1 MFSRLR
7 SLSLLFI
14 CLTAVAA
21 CSEAPA
27 RGGRGGSGGG
37 NDTGSPLDT
46 STEGSGGDAG
56 SDDSGATEADAGSGA
71 DAEDTD
77 PADTADAG
85 SGDTSDTGCT
95 PACEAGQT
103 RCAGAEVVERC
114 VADADG
120 CAQWTADPACAAG
133 ARCEAGACVE
143 ACTDECATGGLG
155 ECDGGGVRLCG
166 NFDGDSCLE
175 FSPTEPCPT
184 GTSCSTG
191 FCSSTCT
198 DECLASGNLDCS
210 GDRVVVCGQ
219 FDADS
224 CLDLSTET
232 LCVAGESCTAGACVT
247 NNVPPIA
254 VAGADLTGEVN
265 RDISLDGSTSYD
277 PDGDLLFY
285 AWTILL
291 SPDAGTFGIVPTDGP
306 RPVFRTNEP
315 GTYRIG
321 LTVTD
326 TGGLSTSDTL
336 DIVVTRPVVNLP
348 PVAVAGADQTV
359 TLNTALRLDGS
370 ASSDPEST
378 ALSYRWTIV
387 SQPSGAGLS
396 VSCATANCGVTFATA
411 GSFVFRLTVTD
422 GGGLTA
428 TDDITIT
435 VSSAPCLLF
444 SEYVDGVSNN
454 KAFELYNCGT
464 GTVDLADFTVCLFTN
479 GSLLCTTAAS
489 FTGTLTAGDVFA
501 VCNSAADSAVLPA
514 SRCDAYSPATNFN
527 GDDRL
532 VVFED
537 PLRDR
542 RLDTGDN
549 LLDAIGPIDGPLVP
563 PLDAAASL
571 QRCNLAPALAV
582 GNWTYGDWFA
592 PNALPN
598 DFSNIGIPPVAT
610 ACPSA
615 NRPPVAVGG
624 ADRDAYVGD
633 LVTLDASGSYD
644 LDGDTLS
651 YRWTSVTAPAGY
663 PLPTLSGT
671 GATVSFSPSA
681 AGSYQFSLTVTDGRG
696 GSDAQFVTIRTTIFN
711 SAPVAVAGG
720 PAVAAPSTTVYLDA
734 AGSYDPNGDLLTYS
748 WSFDSLPSGSFAS
761 LSGTTSAYP
770 TFYADVVGSY
780 VVRLT
785 VRDPAGLTSS
795 DTITISVQTTSGC
808 LRISEY
814 LEGTSLNKA
823 VELHNCDTPAGT
835 LSGLYLC
842 VIFNSNTTCGA
853 NIALSGTLSAGAT
866 TVICNSGLRTDAS
879 PFSLPAFCNANTGLL
894 NFNGDD
900 RLLLYRDTDLS
911 GTFSVSDEVLDAFGE
926 TAVRPADVSSE
937 PLGTLK
943 SAWQDVTYRRC
954 NGAAYT
960 GTGTFLLENFYE
972 VAALDDFSGFG
983 IAPTYVGCP

>member
-1 MFSRLR
+1 VAD
-7 SLSLLFI
+7 
-14 CLTAVAA
+14 TAVSDAA
-21 CSEAPA
+21 
-27 RGGRGGSGGG
+27 
-37 NDTGSPLDT
+37 
-46 STEGSGGDAG
+46 GDAAEDG
-56 SDDSGATEADAGSGA
+56 SGATDADAGSGA
-71 DAEDTD
+71 DADDTGVS
-77 PADTADAG
+77 DTADSG

-95 PACEAGQT
+95 AACEAGQT

-114 VADADG
+114 VADAEG
-120 CAQWTADPACAAG
+120 CAAWTADPACGAG

-155 ECDGGGVRLCG
+155 ECDGAGVRLCG

-232 LCVAGESCTAGACVT
+232 LCVAGESCIAGACVP
-247 NNVPPIA
+247 NNVAPIA
-254 VAGADLTGEVN
+254 AAGADLTGEVN
-265 RDISLDGSTSYD
+265 RDIPLDGSTSYD
-277 PDGDLLFY
+277 PDGGVLFY
-285 AWTILL
+285 AWGFL
-291 SPDAGTFGIVPTDGP
+291 SAPLVGTFSIVPTEGP
-306 RPVFRTNEP
+306 RPVFRTSEP
-315 GTYRIG
+315 GNYRIG

-326 TGGLSTSDTL
+326 SGGLTANDTL

-370 ASSDPEST
+370 ASFDPEST
-378 ALSYRWTIV
+378 ALTYRWSIV
-387 SQPSGAGLS
+387 SQPSGAGLTI
-396 VSCATANCGVTFATA
+396 SCATSGCSVTLAAA
-411 GSFVFRLTVTD
+411 GAYVFRLTVTD
-422 GGGLTA
+422 GGGLAA
-428 TDDITIT
+428 TDDVTIT

-501 VCNSAADSAVLPA
+501 VCNSGADATALPA

-537 PLRDR
+537 PARDR
-542 RLDTGDN
+542 RIDTGDN
-549 LLDAIGPIDGPLVP
+549 LLDAIGPLDGPLVP

-571 QRCNLAPALAV
+571 QRCNLAPALV
-582 GNWTYGDWFA
+582 YGSWSSSDWFA

-651 YRWTSVTAPAGY
+651 YRWIAVTAPAGY

-671 GATVSFSPSA
+671 GASVNFSPSA
-681 AGSYQFSLTVTDGRG
+681 AGSYQFSVTVTDGRG
-696 GSDAQFVTIRTTIFN
+696 GSDAQLVTIRATVFN
-711 SAPVAVAGG
+711 IAPVAIVGG
-720 PAVAAPSTTVYLDA
+720 PSVAAPSTTVYLDA
-734 AGSYDPNGDLLTYS
+734 ASSYDPNGDLLTYS
-748 WSFDSLPSGSFAS
+748 WSFDSLPSGSFAWFS
-761 LSGTTSAYP
+761 STTSVYP
-770 TFYADVVGSY
+770 TFYADVLGTY

-785 VRDPAGLTSS
+785 VRDPAGFTSS
-795 DTITISVQTTSGC
+795 DTLTISVQTTSGC

-823 VELHNCDTPAGT
+823 VELHNCDTPSAS
-835 LSGLYLC
+835 LSDVYLC
-842 VIFNSNTTCGA
+842 VITNFGTNCAN
-853 NIALSGTLSAGAT
+853 NIALSGTLAAGAT
-866 TVICNSGLRTDAS
+866 TVLCNSGLRTDVS

-900 RLLLYRDTDLS
+900 RLLLYRDTDANGS
-911 GTFSVSDEVLDAFGE
+911 FSVSDEVLDAFGE
-926 TAVRPADVSSE
+926 TAVRPADVPTE
-937 PLGTLK
+937 PFGTLRY
-943 SAWQDVTYRRC
+943 AWQDVTYQRC
-954 NGAAYT
+954 NVAAYT
-960 GTGTFLLENFYE
+960 GVGSFAVDSYFAA
-972 VAALDDFSGFG
+972 AALDDYAGFG
-983 IAPTYVGCP
+983 IAPTYAGCP

>member
-306 RPVFRTNEP
+306 RPVFRTN
-315 GTYRIG
+315 
-321 LTVTD
+321 
-326 TGGLSTSDTL
+326 
-336 DIVVTRPVVNLP
+336 
-348 PVAVAGADQTV
+348 
-359 TLNTALRLDGS
+359 
-370 ASSDPEST
+370 
-378 ALSYRWTIV
+378 
-387 SQPSGAGLS
+387 
-396 VSCATANCGVTFATA
+396 
-411 GSFVFRLTVTD
+411 
-422 GGGLTA
+422 
-428 TDDITIT
+428 
-435 VSSAPCLLF
+435 
-444 SEYVDGVSNN
+444 
-454 KAFELYNCGT
+454 
-464 GTVDLADFTVCLFTN
+464 
-479 GSLLCTTAAS
+479 
-489 FTGTLTAGDVFA
+489 
-501 VCNSAADSAVLPA
+501 
-514 SRCDAYSPATNFN
+514 
-527 GDDRL
+527 
-532 VVFED
+532 
-537 PLRDR
+537 
-542 RLDTGDN
+542 
-549 LLDAIGPIDGPLVP
+549 
-563 PLDAAASL
+563 
-571 QRCNLAPALAV
+571 
-582 GNWTYGDWFA
+582 
-592 PNALPN
+592 
-598 DFSNIGIPPVAT
+598 
-610 ACPSA
+610 
-615 NRPPVAVGG
+615 
-624 ADRDAYVGD
+624 
-633 LVTLDASGSYD
+633 
-644 LDGDTLS
+644 
-651 YRWTSVTAPAGY
+651 
-663 PLPTLSGT
+663 
-671 GATVSFSPSA
+671 
-681 AGSYQFSLTVTDGRG
+681 
-696 GSDAQFVTIRTTIFN
+696 
-711 SAPVAVAGG
+711 
-720 PAVAAPSTTVYLDA
+720 
-734 AGSYDPNGDLLTYS
+734 
-748 WSFDSLPSGSFAS
+748 
-761 LSGTTSAYP
+761 
-770 TFYADVVGSY
+770 
-780 VVRLT
+780 
-785 VRDPAGLTSS
+785 
-795 DTITISVQTTSGC
+795 
-808 LRISEY
+808 
-814 LEGTSLNKA
+814 
-823 VELHNCDTPAGT
+823 
-835 LSGLYLC
+835 
-842 VIFNSNTTCGA
+842 
-853 NIALSGTLSAGAT
+853 
-866 TVICNSGLRTDAS
+866 
-879 PFSLPAFCNANTGLL
+879 
-894 NFNGDD
+894 
-900 RLLLYRDTDLS
+900 
-911 GTFSVSDEVLDAFGE
+911 
-926 TAVRPADVSSE
+926 
-937 PLGTLK
+937 
-943 SAWQDVTYRRC
+943 
-954 NGAAYT
+954 
-960 GTGTFLLENFYE
+960 
-972 VAALDDFSGFG
+972 
-983 IAPTYVGCP
+983 

>member
-1 MFSRLR
+1 MFSRLF
-7 SLSLLFI
+7 LSLLVA
-14 CLTAVAA
+14 CLTAVVA

-27 RGGRGGSGGG
+27 RGGRSGSGGG
-37 NDTGSPLDT
+37 NDTGFLADT
-46 STEGSGGDAG
+46 SAMDASVDAAEDG
-56 SDDSGATEADAGSGA
+56 SGATDADAGSGA
-71 DAEDTD
+71 DADVSGVEETTDVGSLDTG
-77 PADTADAG
+77 DA
-85 SGDTSDTGCT
+85 GCT

-103 RCAGAEVVERC
+103 RCAGVEVVERC

-120 CAQWTADPACAAG
+120 CAVWTADPACAAG
-133 ARCEAGACVE
+133 ARCEAGDCVE
-143 ACTDECATGGLG
+143 ACADACANAGLG

-166 NFDGDSCLE
+166 NFDADSCLE
-175 FSPTEPCPT
+175 FSNSQPCPS
-184 GTSCSTG
+184 GTSCSLGVCSTG
-191 FCSSTCT
+191 CT

-232 LCVAGESCTAGACVT
+232 LCVAGESCIAGACFA
-247 NNVPPIA
+247 NNVAPNA
-254 VAGADLTGEVN
+254 AAGADLAGEVN
-265 RDISLDGSTSYD
+265 RDIVLDGSTSFD
-277 PDGDLLFY
+277 PDGGVLFY
-285 AWTILL
+285 AWIILL
-291 SPDAGTFGIVPTDGP
+291 SPGAGSFGIVPTDGP
-306 RPVFRTNEP
+306 RPVFRTSEP
-315 GTYRIG
+315 GNYRIR

-326 TGGLSTSDTL
+326 TGGLSSSDTMDL
-336 DIVVTRPVVNLP
+336 VVIRPVVNLP

-378 ALSYRWTIV
+378 TLTYRWSIV
-387 SQPSGAGLS
+387 SQPAGAGLS
-396 VSCATANCGVTFATA
+396 ISCATAGCSVTLASA
-411 GSFVFRLTVTD
+411 GAYVFRLTVTD
-422 GGGLTA
+422 AGGQTA
-428 TDDITIT
+428 TDDLLIT

-489 FTGTLTAGDVFA
+489 FTGLLTEGDVFA
-501 VCNSAADSAVLPA
+501 VCNPGADPLVLPA

-542 RLDTGDN
+542 RPDAGDN
-549 LLDAIGPIDGPLVP
+549 LLDAIGPIDGPMVP
-563 PLDAAASL
+563 SLDAAASL
-571 QRCNLAPALAV
+571 QRCNLAPALAM
-582 GNWTYGDWFA
+582 GSWTYGDWFA

-610 ACPSA
+610 TCPA
-615 NRPPVAVGG
+615 PNTPPVAVGG

-651 YRWTSVTAPAGY
+651 YRWTTVAAPAGY
-663 PLPTLSGT
+663 PLPTLFGT
-671 GATVSFSPSA
+671 GASVNFSPSA

-696 GSDAQFVTIRTTIFN
+696 GSDAQIVTIRTTLFN
-711 SAPVAVAGG
+711 IAPVAIAGG
-720 PAVAAPSTTVYLDA
+720 PSITAPSTTVYLDA
-734 AGSYDPNGDLLTYS
+734 AASYDPNGDLLTYT

-761 LSGTTSAYP
+761 FSSTTSVYP
-770 TFYADVVGSY
+770 TFDADLLGIY

-785 VRDPAGLTSS
+785 VRDSAGLTSS
-795 DTITISVQTTSGC
+795 DTLTIRVQTTSGC

-823 VELHNCDTPAGT
+823 VELHNCDTPSASLSGVYLCVITNTGTTCNSNIPLAGT
-835 LSGLYLC
+835 LSGD
-842 VIFNSNTTCGA
+842 
-853 NIALSGTLSAGAT
+853 GTH
-866 TVICNSGLRTDAS
+866 VVCNSSLTLGLAS
-879 PFSLPAFCNANTGLL
+879 FCNQTTGAL

-900 RLLLYRDTDLS
+900 RLLLYRDTDATGS
-911 GTFSVSDEVLDAFGE
+911 YSVSDEVLDAFGE
-926 TAVRPADVSSE
+926 TAVRPADVPSE
-937 PLGTLK
+937 PLGTLRY
-943 SAWQDVTYRRC
+943 AWQDTTYQRC
-954 NGAAYT
+954 NVAAYT
-960 GTGTFLLENFYE
+960 GVGSFAVASYFAA
-972 VAALDDFSGFG
+972 AALDNYADLGTP
-983 IAPTYVGCP
+983 PTYAGCF

>member
-1 MFSRLR
+1 MFSRLC
-7 SLSLLFI
+7 SLSLFVV

-27 RGGRGGSGGG
+27 RGGRSGSGGG
-37 NDTGSPLDT
+37 NDTGSAGDT
-46 STEGSGGDAG
+46 AVSDAG
-56 SDDSGATEADAGSGA
+56 ADATEDGSGATDADAGSGA
-71 DAEDTD
+71 DAEDTGVS
-77 PADTADAG
+77 DTADSG
-85 SGDTSDTGCT
+85 SVDTSDTGCT

-120 CAQWTADPACAAG
+120 CAAWTADPACGAG

-155 ECDGGGVRLCG
+155 ECDGAGVRLCG

-198 DECLASGNLDCS
+198 DECLAFGNLDCS

-224 CLDLSTET
+224 CLDLSTQT
-232 LCVAGESCTAGACVT
+232 LCVAGESCIAGACVA
-247 NNVPPIA
+247 NNVAPIA
-254 VAGADLTGEVN
+254 AAGADLTGEVN
-265 RDISLDGSTSYD
+265 RDIPLDGSTSYD
-277 PDGDLLFY
+277 PDGGVLFY
-285 AWTILL
+285 AWSFVSAPLV
-291 SPDAGTFGIVPTDGP
+291 GTFGIVPTDGP
-306 RPVFRTNEP
+306 RPIFRTTEP

-326 TGGLSTSDTL
+326 TGVLSTSDTL
-336 DIVVTRPVVNLP
+336 DIVVTRPIVNLP

-378 ALSYRWTIV
+378 ALTYRWSIV
-387 SQPSGAGLS
+387 SQPAGAGLTI
-396 VSCATANCGVTFATA
+396 SCATSACSVTLAAA
-411 GSFVFRLTVTD
+411 GAYVFRLTVTD

-428 TDDITIT
+428 TDDVTIT

-501 VCNSAADSAVLPA
+501 VCNSGADATVLPA

-542 RLDTGDN
+542 RLDAGDN
-549 LLDAIGPIDGPLVP
+549 LLDAIGPIDGPMIP

-582 GNWTYGDWFA
+582 GGWTYGDWFA

-610 ACPSA
+610 ACPAA

-651 YRWTSVTAPAGY
+651 YRWTAVTAPVGY

-671 GATVSFSPSA
+671 GGLVSFSPSA

-696 GSDAQFVTIRTTIFN
+696 GSDAQVVTIRTTIFN
-711 SAPVAVAGG
+711 SAPVAIAGG
-720 PAVAAPSTTVYLDA
+720 PSVAAPSTTVYLDA
-734 AGSYDPNGDLLTYS
+734 AASYDPNGDLLTYT
-748 WSFDSLPSGSFAS
+748 WSFDSLPSGSFAWFS
-761 LSGTTSAYP
+761 SSTSAYP
-770 TFYADVVGSY
+770 TFYADVLGTY

-795 DTITISVQTTSGC
+795 DTLTISVQTTSGC

-823 VELHNCDTPAGT
+823 VELHNCDTPSAS
-835 LSGLYLC
+835 LSGVYLC
-842 VIFNSNTTCGA
+842 VITNAGTTCSS
-853 NIALSGTLSAGAT
+853 NIPLAGSLSGDGTY
-866 TVICNSGLRTDAS
+866 VVCNSSLTLGLAS
-879 PFSLPAFCNANTGLL
+879 FCNQTTGAL

-900 RLLLYRDTDLS
+900 RLLLYRDTDANGS
-911 GTFSVSDEVLDAFGE
+911 FSVSDEVLDAFGE
-926 TAVRPADVSSE
+926 TAVRPADVPTE
-937 PLGTLK
+937 PFGTLRY
-943 SAWQDVTYRRC
+943 AWQDTTYQRC
-954 NGAAYT
+954 NVAAYT
-960 GTGTFLLENFYE
+960 GVGSFAVASYFA
-972 VAALDDFSGFG
+972 VAALDDYAGFG
-983 IAPTYVGCP
+983 IAPTYAGCP